1 MVCFIRCQAWSDWD
15 PHNPLWEPL
24 ISSKNTLMRAAVLS
38 CVQASFSLLVPNS
51 PRCISVC
58 LEVDHFNR
66 HFHTLSAAIHFA
78 DRKTNALHTDVK
90 QPQMK
95 VKGWWHML
103 MKGRQAGIY
112 GDFKMGEVESTK
124 IRLLSWTPR
133 QCNRTISWY
142 HTGTSCHCLYNM
154 TVTLEGDLW
163 CRGN

>member
-1 MVCFIRCQAWSDWD
+1 
-15 PHNPLWEPL
+15 
-24 ISSKNTLMRAAVLS
+24 MRAAVLS

-58 LEVDHFNR
+58 LEEDHFNR

-78 DRKTNALHTDVK
+78 DRKTNALNTDVK

-124 IRLLSWTPR
+124 IRLLS
-133 QCNRTISWY
+133 
-142 HTGTSCHCLYNM
+142 
-154 TVTLEGDLW
+154 
-163 CRGN
+163 